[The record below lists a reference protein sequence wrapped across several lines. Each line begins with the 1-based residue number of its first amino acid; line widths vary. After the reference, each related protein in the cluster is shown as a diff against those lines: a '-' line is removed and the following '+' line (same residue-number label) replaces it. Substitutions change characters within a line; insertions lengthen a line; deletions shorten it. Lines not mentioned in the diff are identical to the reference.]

1 MPSAELISIGTELL
15 LGEIVDTNAHYLAQT
30 LRETGIDLYRK
41 TTVGDNVNRISAAIR
56 EALKRTDII
65 ITTGGL
71 GPTVD
76 DPTREAVALAVG
88 REIEFRPE
96 LWEQIQS
103 RFRRYNRVP
112 TENNRRQAYVPQGSI
127 VVENPVGTAP
137 SFIVE
142 VDNQSIISLP
152 GVPREMEHLMQ
163 LTIIPYLK
171 SRYQI
176 HTVIRIRK
184 LHTAS
189 LGESLIDNLISDL
202 ETLLNPTVGL
212 SAHSGQVDIRITAK
226 AKTNEEAENLIAP
239 VEDTIRQRL
248 GDSIYGIDD
257 ETLEGAAIDHLT
269 EKQWSLAVCEYGSN
283 GELMARLARFG
294 EPFRGGEILPNEPE
308 PGARL
313 PYTAQL
319 RQKKAVEIALG
330 VFIHP
335 GDERQEIFITLVTPE
350 GSQEILRPYGGPPGN
365 APRFAANNSLDI
377 LRKL

>member
-1 MPSAELISIGTELL
+1 
-15 LGEIVDTNAHYLAQT
+15 
-30 LRETGIDLYRK
+30 
-41 TTVGDNVNRISAAIR
+41 
-56 EALKRTDII
+56 
-65 ITTGGL
+65 
-71 GPTVD
+71 
-76 DPTREAVALAVG
+76 
-88 REIEFRPE
+88 
-96 LWEQIQS
+96 
-103 RFRRYNRVP
+103 
-112 TENNRRQAYVPQGSI
+112 
-127 VVENPVGTAP
+127 
-137 SFIVE
+137 
-142 VDNQSIISLP
+142 
-152 GVPREMEHLMQ
+152 
-163 LTIIPYLK
+163 
-171 SRYQI
+171 
-176 HTVIRIRK
+176 